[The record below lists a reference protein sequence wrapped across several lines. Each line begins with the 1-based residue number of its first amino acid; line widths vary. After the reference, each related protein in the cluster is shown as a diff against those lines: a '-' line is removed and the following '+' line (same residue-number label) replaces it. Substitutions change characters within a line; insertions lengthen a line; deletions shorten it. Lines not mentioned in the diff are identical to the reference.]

1 MGETSAPVAFGVI
14 WLTVAVC
21 SEIVGRVVMGMPREI
36 FVRGT
41 MFGPY
46 RIERMLG
53 AGAFGAV
60 YEAVNTRLD
69 KPVALKVLHLDVS
82 GNVEAAARFVQEA
95 KTVAKIRH
103 PHIVDITD
111 VDTCESGSHQGVPY
125 IAMEFLVGET
135 LSSRVAKHGP
145 MSLEAALEVMLPI
158 VAAAQAAHLK
168 GVVHRDIKSDNI
180 FLTEFTPGLVHPKLL
195 DFGIAKVRDGSL
207 VQTIENAAIGTP
219 AFSSPEQM
227 TDAGRAGVESDQWSL
242 AVTLYHCLSGQLPFD
257 AKSGG
262 LQAMIVRL
270 CTADPTPLRDHR
282 PDIDPGFETVLFR
295 ALRKLPSARY
305 PSAMAFG
312 AALLPYASASTRE
325 RLALEFRASV
335 VPTLSSGSAHT
346 SASGAAASV
355 VASPESLTG
364 VSSAIEPTQPARPR
378 WAMAAAAAVTI
389 TVLGVG
395 IGVGAARVNGR
406 GQEATRPAAAAPVVS
421 APVVVTT
428 IRTAPTEAP
437 AVVQPEAPVV
447 VPPTPP
453 VAVPEAPPVVDTAPD
468 TVATGETRRGQTRRN
483 ERRREQGQASRSGHR
498 PPGTTEL
505 PPNPYEAE
513 HPRRRPGST
522 APAAPATTPI
532 APPRTGVPIVE

>member
-1 MGETSAPVAFGVI
+1 
-14 WLTVAVC
+14 
-21 SEIVGRVVMGMPREI
+21 MPREI

-145 MSLEAALEVMLPI
+145 MSLEAALDVMLPI

-180 FLTEFTPGLVHPKLL
+180 FLTEFTAGMVHPKLL

-227 TDAGRAGVESDQWSL
+227 TDAGRAGAESDQWSL
-242 AVTLYHCLSGQLPFD
+242 AVTLYHCLTGKLPFD
-257 AKSGG
+257 VKSGG

-282 PDIDPGFETVLFR
+282 PDLDPGFEAVLFR

-305 PSAMAFG
+305 PSAIAFG

-325 RLALEFRASV
+325 RFALEFRASL
-335 VPTLSSGSAHT
+335 VPTLSSGAAHT
-346 SASGAAASV
+346 SASGAASV
-355 VASPESLTG
+355 EGSLVASGSLAG
-364 VSSAIEPTQPARPR
+364 VSSAIESTQPARSR
-378 WAMAAAAAVTI
+378 WAMAAAAAATI

-395 IGVGAARVNGR
+395 IGVGAARVKGR
-406 GQEATRPAAAAPVVS
+406 AQEATRPAAAAQSVS

-428 IRTAPTEAP
+428 IRTAPAEAP
-437 AVVQPEAPVV
+437 AVAQPE
-447 VPPTPP
+447 VPAVASPTPP
-453 VAVPEAPPVVDTAPD
+453 VVVAEAPPVVDTAPGA
-468 TVATGETRRGQTRRN
+468 VATGETRRGETRRRD
-483 ERRREQGQASRSGHR
+483 RRREHGQASGPGHR

-505 PPNPYEAE
+505 PPNPYEGE
-513 HPRRRPGST
+513 HSRRRPGST
-522 APAAPATTPI
+522 APAASAPTPI
-532 APPRTGVPIVE
+532 ASPRSGVPIVE